1 MGAEHERGSEAHLVV
16 VPVNAVAATGS
27 CPLPHGELV
36 SANSTR
42 DKTRWYRERVALVD
56 LRGSTRTAGFFYSDK
71 TNEG

>member
-1 MGAEHERGSEAHLVV
+1 MEAERGRKSEAHLVV

-36 SANSTR
+36 NANSTR

-56 LRGSTRTAGFFYSDK
+56 LRGSTRMARFF
-71 TNEG
+71 